1 MKKILVCSSSINY
14 PQNHLLNSEPLN
26 RLRADGFVVDPNPVG
41 KTLTEEQMLEYVPQ
55 YDAII
60 AGNDPVTRRVIE
72 ASPNLKIVARNGLGY
87 DAVDLV
93 AASENNVWVTR
104 TPVNAISAT
113 VADAT
118 FALMLAWCRN
128 VVVGHEAIHQGKWLR
143 TAGWSMPGKKLGVVG
158 LGSIGKEVVKRA
170 QGFDMDIYGYDPYPD
185 EAFCA
190 EHSVKLVSFEE
201 LLGLAD
207 IVSAHMPAND
217 QTRKLFN
224 ADVFAQMRPESLFV
238 NTSRGGIVD
247 QDALVEALQSGSI
260 AGAALDVYDPEPLAA
275 DSPLREM
282 ENVVL
287 TPHFAGMS
295 RDGFI
300 MGLEMIEESIR
311 AVFAGEKPRE
321 EYVVNKDMLERA

>member
-1 MKKILVCSSSINY
+1 
-14 PQNHLLNSEPLN
+14 
-26 RLRADGFVVDPNPVG
+26 
-41 KTLTEEQMLEYVPQ
+41 
-55 YDAII
+55 
-60 AGNDPVTRRVIE
+60 
-72 ASPNLKIVARNGLGY
+72 
-87 DAVDLV
+87 
-93 AASENNVWVTR
+93 
-104 TPVNAISAT
+104 
-113 VADAT
+113 
-118 FALMLAWCRN
+118 
-128 VVVGHEAIHQGKWLR
+128 
-143 TAGWSMPGKKLGVVG
+143 
-158 LGSIGKEVVKRA
+158 
-170 QGFDMDIYGYDPYPD
+170 MDIYGYDPYPD